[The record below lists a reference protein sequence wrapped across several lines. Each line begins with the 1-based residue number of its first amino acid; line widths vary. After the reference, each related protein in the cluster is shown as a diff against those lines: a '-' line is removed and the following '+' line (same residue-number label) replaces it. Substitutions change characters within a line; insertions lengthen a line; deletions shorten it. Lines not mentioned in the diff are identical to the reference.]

1 MEISLQMKSRWASV
15 LMPIIKRTAHILPKE
30 IHKVLHRHQ
39 HMNSRIKNF
48 EGNKE
53 RSLRVKNQRANLLP
67 ERDNMKKI
75 EVIQ

>member
-1 MEISLQMKSRWASV
+1 
-15 LMPIIKRTAHILPKE
+15 
-30 IHKVLHRHQ
+30 VLHRHQ